1 MKPRLSNSEKK
12 LKMINQLLHK
22 KRKFELKRLRIQ
34 QQTPQTPP
42 INITINTGFEN
53 NQRIK
58 DLYKRLELLTP
69 QEVAPSPRGTPT
81 KAPTTTPQKKPVVA
95 PPPTKLIYNPKS
107 NRFVKQGGVLTGD
120 PLEKEWGAGSFKD
133 NKTNKIFKLTDDKDF
148 MIDAKTPK
156 AEITKLVEK
165 LKLKYSFK

>member
-69 QEVAPSPRGTPT
+69 QEVAPRQTTEEELKQRREIRERFRKERAEGTEDRTPDIWETRSLSPQPMKRYVRSPT
-81 KAPTTTPQKKPVVA
+81 KRMMVNITGKAGKQRLQMDMEAGRTTNIVESRTKPD
-95 PPPTKLIYNPKS
+95 
-107 NRFVKQGGVLTGD
+107 FV
-120 PLEKEWGAGSFKD
+120 
-133 NKTNKIFKLTDDKDF
+133 
-148 MIDAKTPK
+148 
-156 AEITKLVEK
+156 
-165 LKLKYSFK
+165 